1 MTANRLS
8 PRAAALLGS
17 TMLLLAACGAEKD
30 RQEQSADAPAASAP
44 IAVPASA
51 ATPPADASPAEPSSA
66 AVPPPKAAAAAK
78 PPAAPPLPASV
89 ASGLAAYA
97 GRFPFDKIG
106 GVTWNDHPAVKA
118 GIAASVKDARARKA
132 IETLEGPAA
141 PIEMRGGKLVA
152 WACEAHNCGAH
163 QWAVHVDP
171 ATGATDVCY
180 FDETAS
186 AAQSRWFLAS
196 GKEERRAGNCQ

>member
-1 MTANRLS
+1 MTVHCLPTRTI
-8 PRAAALLGS
+8 ALIGCA
-17 TMLLLAACGAEKD
+17 TLLLAACGAEKE
-30 RQEQSADAPAASAP
+30 RKEQPADAPAASASTVAP
-44 IAVPASA
+44 SA
-51 ATPPADASPAEPSSA
+51 ATPPAQPSSA
-66 AVPPPKAAAAAK
+66 AAPPPKVAAAPAK
-78 PPAAPPLPASV
+78 PPVAAPLPASV

-97 GRFPFDKIG
+97 GRFPFDKIDG
-106 GVTWNDHPAVKA
+106 LTWNDHPAVKA

-141 PIEMRGGKLVA
+141 PIEMRGGKLMA

-163 QWAVHVDP
+163 QWAVHIDP
-171 ATGATDVCY
+171 GTGATDVCY